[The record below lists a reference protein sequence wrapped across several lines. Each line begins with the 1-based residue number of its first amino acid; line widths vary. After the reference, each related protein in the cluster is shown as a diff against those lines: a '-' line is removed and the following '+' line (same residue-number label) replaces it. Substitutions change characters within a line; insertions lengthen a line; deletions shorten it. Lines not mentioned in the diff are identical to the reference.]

1 MRQGGINRLSLG
13 VQSFNDDELRF
24 LSRLHDVDTARR
36 AVVQAREA
44 DFDNLSLDLIFN
56 LPEQNLARWE
66 FNLRE
71 AINLAPDHFSL
82 YSLIVEPGTPLHRQ
96 VSQGQLPAPD
106 DDVAADMYAAAIEM
120 LGAAGYLHYEISN
133 WARAGGEAEWQSPR
147 LAAAHNL
154 IYWRNQPY
162 LGLGAG
168 AYGTVNGE
176 RWMNV
181 KRPQTYLERVETG
194 TGLGLARAEKSV
206 EQIDRSTAMQEQLL
220 LGLRLVREGVGL
232 AEFEARF
239 GVALL
244 EAFPEAVAY
253 GLARNLTELIETPD
267 GRRLRLTE
275 KGRFLANQIIIQFIQ

>member
-1 MRQGGINRLSLG
+1 
-13 VQSFNDDELRF
+13 
-24 LSRLHDVDTARR
+24 
-36 AVVQAREA
+36 
-44 DFDNLSLDLIFN
+44 
-56 LPEQNLARWE
+56 
-66 FNLRE
+66 
-71 AINLAPDHFSL
+71 
-82 YSLIVEPGTPLHRQ
+82 
-96 VSQGQLPAPD
+96 
-106 DDVAADMYAAAIEM
+106 M

-133 WARAGGEAEWQSPR
+133 WARAGGEAAWQSPR

-168 AYGTVNGE
+168 AYSTVNGE

-181 KRPQTYLERVETG
+181 KRPQTYLERVEIG

-206 EQIDRSTAMQEQLL
+206 ERIDRSIAIQEQLL

-239 GVALL
+239 GVALPDAFPD
-244 EAFPEAVAY
+244 AFPEAVAD
-253 GLARNLTELIETPD
+253 GLASNLTELIETPPD

-275 KGRFLANQIIIQFIQ
+275 QGRFLANQVIIQFIQ